1 MDDLK
6 EQMIYNYICQNYRGK
21 DELIKNKELRRI
33 FNIKSDKSMR
43 KYIQN
48 IRKKEKYKNM
58 IGSVSGKTG
67 GFYMCITSEEK
78 EDTINNI
85 KHRAYE
91 MLKMCEILERKVER

>member
-1 MDDLK
+1 M
-6 EQMIYNYICQNYRGK
+6 
-21 DELIKNKELRRI
+21 
-33 FNIKSDKSMR
+33 
-43 KYIQN
+43 
-48 IRKKEKYKNM
+48 
-58 IGSVSGKTG
+58 KTG